1 MRAEAGRTPGTPRR
15 GLTAARTF
23 CKLLAIVT
31 VALAEVDR
39 IRALL
44 AREGR
49 TWTRPRSAVL
59 QVLVTAPTP
68 LKVEEIHERLGDG
81 AGPRRVN
88 LSSVYRTINL
98 LHRLRLLRRIQ
109 LGDGPHRYELAEDFR
124 AHHHHFV
131 CEACGS
137 IEDVRRCPL
146 DGANLGAGVRSHH
159 LELFGVCRRCTV
171 DDEA

>member
-1 MRAEAGRTPGTPRR
+1 MA
-15 GLTAARTF
+15 TAP
-23 CKLLAIVT
+23 
-31 VALAEVDR
+31 AEVDR

-59 QVLVTAPTP
+59 RVLVAAPTP
-68 LKVEEIHERLGDG
+68 LKVEEIHERLGRE

-98 LHRLRLLRRIQ
+98 LHGLRLLRRIQ

-124 AHHHHFV
+124 DHHHHFV
-131 CEACGS
+131 CEACGR

-159 LELFGVCRRCTV
+159 LELFGVCRRCTP
-171 DDEA
+171 DDV